1 MYDPILAMFL
11 SPDPFIQ
18 SPHETQNYNRYAYVM
33 NNPLKYI
40 DPSGYTKKKKDDPCK
55 RKEPP
60 EWIQELIE
68 SWHWFW
74 WNLGRLGNSE
84 GDNKNPAPIISNHI
98 SPWSLDGPY
107 GVNAYLISTDGRQST
122 MGDGGNND
130 NSTDIHLGYSGD
142 IALVVGPIGGNYEM
156 GELSKIGF
164 FTTKGYSV
172 GLEASFGFNILVLVP
187 KSSFRV
193 SNYFGETAEFDINLS
208 GISLALTGDKS
219 QYLINNQWFNS
230 YFLFKFGIGLG
241 AGGSYTPHS
250 FTKKG
255 NSFLE
260 YFTTRQPN
268 RIYWNPTWR

>member
-1 MYDPILAMFL
+1 
-11 SPDPFIQ
+11 
-18 SPHETQNYNRYAYVM
+18 M
-33 NNPLKYI
+33 NNPLKYT
-40 DPSGYTKKKKDDPCK
+40 DPTGYKRKKDPCNTDPPDWVK
-55 RKEPP
+55 RLRIWWENF
-60 EWIQELIE
+60 LIDLLN
-68 SWHWFW
+68 SR
-74 WNLGRLGNSE
+74 GSGNNTS
-84 GDNKNPAPIISNHI
+84 GSYPSATTI
-98 SPWSLDGPY
+98 SPLAIGYSIY
-107 GVNAYLISTDGRQST
+107 GLGAEAMTYPNNSS
-122 MGDGGNND
+122 GGGGGSNQTKNND